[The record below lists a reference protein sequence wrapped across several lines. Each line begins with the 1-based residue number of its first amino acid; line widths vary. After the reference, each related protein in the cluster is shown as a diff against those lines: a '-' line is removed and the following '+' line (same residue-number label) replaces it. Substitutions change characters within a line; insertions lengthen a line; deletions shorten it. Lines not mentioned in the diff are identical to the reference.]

1 MSMRKKRFKKTKVF
15 LGAFLCVLFIGIAGI
30 IAGNYFHAHFTD
42 LNETDQSILKGLDEY
57 HKYTEKQ
64 NIWENFNLGNKTILA
79 LNTDSGKAY
88 LINPT
93 ANVRSIFAKEINMP
107 SDYKIKVYRISPL
120 SPQLFQFKFDGN
132 FNTSEKTYK
141 VYGNKIFY
149 TKYSASSTTN
159 PFSSTHYITFL
170 SHEAFHYYMQKNWAD
185 GSTYSVDTMSDEDKE
200 LLYKEYD
207 ILTEIQKALLENTA
221 NQKVF
226 LQYAKEYVDIINQRM
241 EKNPTYVK
249 EELERETTEGTA
261 TYIGIKASEIVGYDY
276 GVMYFDNIKEV
287 PFSDLKRTVEAGD
300 YDKRELADRI
310 PYESGTLLC
319 LLMDQLEIPDWQE
332 TLNSQTRN
340 NTITLNSI
348 ISNFV
353 SNIE

>member
-1 MSMRKKRFKKTKVF
+1 MSMRKKRFKKTKIL
-15 LGAFLCVLFIGIAGI
+15 LGTFLCVLFIGIASI
-30 IAGNYFHAHFTD
+30 IAGNHFHAHFTD
-42 LNETDQSILKGLDEY
+42 LSETDQSILKELDEY
-57 HKYTEKQ
+57 YKYTEKQ
-64 NIWENFNLGNKTILA
+64 DIWENFNLGNKTVLA
-79 LNTDSGKAY
+79 LNNDSNKAY

-93 ANVRSIFAKEINMP
+93 ANVRSVFAKKINMP
-107 SDYKIKVYRISPL
+107 SDYEIEVYRISPL

-149 TKYSASSTTN
+149 TKYSASSTTT

-185 GSTYSVDTMSDEDKE
+185 GSTYSVDMMSDEDRE

-207 ILTEIQKALLENTA
+207 ILSEIQKAFLENTTD
-221 NQKVF
+221 QEIF
-226 LQYAKEYVDIINQRM
+226 LQYAKEYVDIVNQRM
-241 EKNPTYVK
+241 EKNPNYVK

-287 PFSDLKRTVEAGD
+287 PFSDLRRTVEAGH

-310 PYESGTLLC
+310 PYETGALLC
-319 LLMDQLEIPDWQE
+319 LLMDQLEIPNWQE
-332 TLNSQTRN
+332 TLNSQTQN

-348 ISNFV
+348 ISDFV
-353 SNIE
+353 STIE